1 MSKRKT
7 ERLLGLVVC
16 LLSTSRYL
24 TAEQVRE
31 AVPGYPEQDDLFK
44 RMFERD
50 KEDLRDLGV
59 PLETGLNHP
68 FDDDPGYRIRQQA
81 YELPELR
88 LEADEAAVLGLAARV
103 WQRAELAGAAAGAL
117 LKLRAAGIEAGEE
130 PRAVRGI
137 EPRLGTPE
145 PAFGPLWEAV
155 RDRRPV
161 TFSYRA
167 AGRSEPQRR
176 ELEPWGVVNRH
187 GRWYVAGWDRG
198 RDATRV
204 FRLGRIAGAVKFCG
218 PAGSVT
224 VPDGADVRELV
235 RDWDSAPAREHTA
248 VLAGAVGNRRRPAAA
263 RRLRGRRRDRAGR
276 LGPGHDPLR
285 RRGFIRRLRRLVRPG
300 RGGARAARPA
310 RGRDPQAQGGPDVT
324 ALVTST
330 ERLQRLLALVPYVVS
345 RKIVGLA
352 ETAAAFGVSEREL
365 VDDLNLLWCVE
376 LRAPDPYC
384 PIDLSYEGGEI
395 VVSQAESIGRP
406 LRLAVDEASAL
417 LVALRMLAEV
427 PGLEDRSALSRLIAK
442 LEDAAGEAASVSSQ
456 VAVQVDLPPGD
467 GPDGLAA
474 QLGAA
479 LSAGRRVHLRY
490 YVPGRDEAT
499 ERDVD
504 PMRLL
509 VVEGRPYLE
518 GWCLRAEGVRLFRL
532 DRVLELTVL
541 DQASSPPPEA
551 TPVDVDQGLFRPSPD
566 DVHVE
571 LELSAEGRWVAEYYP
586 CESVSDLPDGRLRV
600 VLRTPDT
607 GWVRRLALRIG
618 EDCRVLS
625 PPALVSEVHQ
635 SAAAAL
641 ANYVV

>member
-16 LLSTSRYL
+16 LLSTRRYL
-24 TAEQVRE
+24 TADQIRQ

-103 WQRAELAGAAAGAL
+103 WQRAALEGAAAGAL
-117 LKLRAAGIEAGEE
+117 LKLRAAGMEAGDER
-130 PRAVRGI
+130 PAPQGI

-187 GRWYVAGWDRG
+187 GRWYVAGRDRG

-248 VLAGAVGNRRRPAAA
+248 VLRVRSGGGVGLRQHAVSVRADETGPPGWDLVTTRFADVGSFADYAAS
-263 RRLRGRRRDRAGR
+263 
-276 LGPGHDPLR
+276 
-285 RRGFIRRLRRLVRPG
+285 F
-300 RGGARAARPA
+300 
-310 RGRDPQAQGGPDVT
+310 GPD
-324 ALVTST
+324 A
-330 ERLQRLLALVPYVVS
+330 VV
-345 RKIVGLA
+345 LDPPDL
-352 ETAAAFGVSEREL
+352 RE
-365 VDDLNLLWCVE
+365 
-376 LRAPDPYC
+376 
-384 PIDLSYEGGEI
+384 
-395 VVSQAESIGRP
+395 
-406 LRLAVDEASAL
+406 AV
-417 LVALRMLAEV
+417 
-427 PGLEDRSALSRLIAK
+427 IAK
-442 LEDAAGEAASVSSQ
+442 LKGV
-456 VAVQVDLPPGD
+456 
-467 GPDGLAA
+467 LA
-474 QLGAA
+474 
-479 LSAGRRVHLRY
+479 
-490 YVPGRDEAT
+490 
-499 ERDVD
+499 
-504 PMRLL
+504 
-509 VVEGRPYLE
+509 
-518 GWCLRAEGVRLFRL
+518 
-532 DRVLELTVL
+532 
-541 DQASSPPPEA
+541 
-551 TPVDVDQGLFRPSPD
+551 
-566 DVHVE
+566 
-571 LELSAEGRWVAEYYP
+571 
-586 CESVSDLPDGRLRV
+586 
-600 VLRTPDT
+600 
-607 GWVRRLALRIG
+607 
-618 EDCRVLS
+618 
-625 PPALVSEVHQ
+625 
-635 SAAAAL
+635 
-641 ANYVV
+641 

>member
-16 LLSTSRYL
+16 LLSTRRYL
-24 TAEQVRE
+24 TAEQIRE

-50 KEDLRDLGV
+50 KEDLRELGV
-59 PLETGLNHP
+59 PLETGVNHP

-103 WQRAELAGAAAGAL
+103 WRRAELAGAAAGAL
-117 LKLRAAGIEAGEE
+117 LKLRAAGIDTPDLDGGDEHS
-130 PRAVRGI
+130 PVPQGI

-167 AGRSEPQRR
+167 AGRSDPQRR

-187 GRWYVAGWDRG
+187 GRWYVAGRDRG

-204 FRLGRIAGAVKFCG
+204 FRLGRIAGPVKFCG
-218 PAGSVT
+218 PPGSVT
-224 VPDGADVRELV
+224 VPDGADVREVV
-235 RDWDSAPAREHTA
+235 RDWDSAPAQSTPRCS
-248 VLAGAVGNRRRPAAA
+248 GC
-263 RRLRGRRRDRAGR
+263 
-276 LGPGHDPLR
+276 GPGAGVGLRRHAVSVQADDVAEGWDLVTTQLR
-285 RRGFIRRLRRLVRPG
+285 RRGLVRRLCRLVRPG
-300 RGGARAARPA
+300 RGRPRPSRPA
-310 RGRDPQAQGGPDVT
+310 RGRDPPAQGSPGMS

-345 RKIVGLA
+345 RKSVGLA

-442 LEDAAGEAASVSSQ
+442 LEAAAGEAASASAQ
-456 VAVQVDLPPGD
+456 VAVQVDI
-467 GPDGLAA
+467 PDEEAEGLRRPDPRRAVRRPAA
-474 QLGAA
+474 APA
-479 LSAGRRVHLRY
+479 VLRAR
-490 YVPGRDEAT
+490 PGRGD
-499 ERDVD
+499 
-504 PMRLL
+504 
-509 VVEGRPYLE
+509 
-518 GWCLRAEGVRLFRL
+518 RA
-532 DRVLELTVL
+532 
-541 DQASSPPPEA
+541 
-551 TPVDVDQGLFRPSPD
+551 
-566 DVHVE
+566 
-571 LELSAEGRWVAEYYP
+571 
-586 CESVSDLPDGRLRV
+586 
-600 VLRTPDT
+600 
-607 GWVRRLALRIG
+607 
-618 EDCRVLS
+618 
-625 PPALVSEVHQ
+625 
-635 SAAAAL
+635 
-641 ANYVV
+641 